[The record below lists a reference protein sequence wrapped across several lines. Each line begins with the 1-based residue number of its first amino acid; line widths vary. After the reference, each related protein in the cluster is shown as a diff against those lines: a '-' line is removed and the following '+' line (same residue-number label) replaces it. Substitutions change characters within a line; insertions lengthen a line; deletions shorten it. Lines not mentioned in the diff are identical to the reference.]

1 MKQVGVGKDS
11 EKIKERLKAIWLPL
25 KKPQR
30 EEILTLAG
38 LSKHAASSSYENGSI
53 SLKLTLAV
61 AQTQQINPYYLTGE
75 SDDKDDY
82 SEDVVKKFLTEHKHG
97 DLTTEEKPKRK
108 YERKPKPEAV
118 PAAPAAE
125 VIEEVPNADEN
136 AENAENEAAA
146 APEAEAVIAAPPAA
160 VPAALPAL
168 PAEPAAALDLSAK
181 KAKKLLKSLYMR
193 AEYCDEAKQV
203 LSAVKNLL
211 VK

>member
-1 MKQVGVGKDS
+1 MLLDKEKFNKMKQIGVGKDS

-25 KKPQR
+25 KRPQR
-30 EEILTLAG
+30 EEILELAG

-75 SDDKDDY
+75 SDEKDDY
-82 SEDVVKKFLTEHKHG
+82 SDEVVKQFLTDHKHG
-97 DLTTEEKPKRK
+97 DLTTEDKPKRK

-118 PAAPAAE
+118 PAPVAEAAE
-125 VIEEVPNADEN
+125 VIEIVPNTNDNADVPEP
-136 AENAENEAAA
+136 
-146 APEAEAVIAAPPAA
+146 APVVDAPPAAPPVAA
-160 VPAALPAL
+160 VPAAAD
-168 PAEPAAALDLSAK
+168 LDLSVK
-181 KAKKLLKSLYMR
+181 KARKLLKGLYMR
-193 AEYCDEAKQV
+193 AESCDEAKQV

>member
-1 MKQVGVGKDS
+1 MLLDKEKFNKMKQIGVGKDS
-11 EKIKERLKAIWLPL
+11 EKIKERLKAVWLPL
-25 KKPQR
+25 KRPQR

-61 AQTQQINPYYLTGE
+61 AQTQQINPYYLTGA

-82 SEDVVKKFLTEHKHG
+82 SEEVVKQFLTEHKHG
-97 DLTTEEKPKRK
+97 DLTIEEKPKRK
-108 YERKPKPEAV
+108 YERRPKPEAV
-118 PAAPAAE
+118 PAAPADEA
-125 VIEEVPNADEN
+125 IAAVPNANDS
-136 AENAENEAAA
+136 AENEAAA
-146 APEAEAVIAAPPAA
+146 VPEPEAVNEAPPAA
-160 VPAALPAL
+160 VPATLPAA
-168 PAEPAAALDLSAK
+168 PDLSAK

-193 AEYCDEAKQV
+193 AEYCDEARQV